1 MRIGHFAETM
11 GGLLV
16 IGLMVT
22 GTAAAQIQLDR
33 PKRSEPLPS
42 PYIVGLPRETILDT
56 ARAVLKTCQIPFT
69 EPAPRA
75 PQSTAESVLTGP
87 LYFAEGVNSR
97 TDLGYYANLPADD
110 VRIWTG
116 GRVRLEISALPLDAR
131 RSQLQITAFI
141 EGRVAPIGDYAKAE
155 QWLTVNSN
163 LRLEDEVLRGL
174 AGKLLGL
181 DLSINQDGQ
190 RRILKC
196 EY

>member
-1 MRIGHFAETM
+1 
-11 GGLLV
+11 
-16 IGLMVT
+16 MVGVFLCWLSVT
-22 GTAAAQIQLDR
+22 VSGAAQIQLDR
-33 PKRSEPLPS
+33 PKQSEPLPS
-42 PYIVGLPRETILDT
+42 PYTVGLPRDTILDSV
-56 ARAVLKTCQIPFT
+56 RDVLKSCQISFKQP
-69 EPAPRA
+69 PPRA
-75 PQSTAESVLTGP
+75 PLATEVRIVTDY

-116 GRVRLEISALPLDAR
+116 GRARLEISALPLDAR
-131 RSQLQITAFI
+131 RSQLQITALL
-141 EGRVAPIGDYAKAE
+141 EGRVAPIGEYAKAE
-155 QWLTVNSN
+155 RWVPVDSN

-181 DLSINQDGQ
+181 DLSINQEGR